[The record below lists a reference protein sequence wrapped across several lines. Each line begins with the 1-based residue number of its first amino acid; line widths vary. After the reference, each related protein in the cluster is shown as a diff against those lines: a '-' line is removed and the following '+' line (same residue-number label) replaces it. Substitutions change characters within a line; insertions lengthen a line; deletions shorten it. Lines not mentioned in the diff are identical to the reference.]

1 MVKKS
6 ISVRDMGRSLGL
18 GKTDSYWLVHK
29 QFFETRMI
37 AGKMRVMVES
47 FEKWYANQLHYKKV
61 NGEEPGLELLEKFLT
76 VPAMT
81 ECLGTCSDTVYKLL
95 HRPTFQSVR
104 VECHEQRFL
113 INKADFYEWLEA
125 QTAYSLVVRKEDSDD
140 RRELP
145 KTE

>member
-1 MVKKS
+1 MFKKS

-37 AGKMRVMVES
+37 AGKMRVMVDS

-61 NGEEPGLELLEKFLT
+61 NGEEPGSELLERVMT
-76 VPAMT
+76 VPAMA
-81 ECLGTCSDTVYKLL
+81 ECLGICSDTAYKLL

-125 QTAYSLVVRKEDSDD
+125 QTAYSLVVRKEDFDD

>member
-1 MVKKS
+1 MIKKS

-61 NGEEPGLELLEKFLT
+61 NGEPPGTELLEKYMT
-76 VPAMT
+76 VQSVA
-81 ECLGTCSDTVYKLL
+81 EHLGICSDTAYNLL
-95 HRPTFQSVR
+95 HRPIFQSVR
-104 VECHEQRFL
+104 VICSGQRFL
-113 INKADFYEWLEA
+113 IDKTDFFKWIEN
-125 QTAYSLVVRKEDSDD
+125 QSTYSLAV
-140 RRELP
+140 RRENSHDREKLSDI
-145 KTE
+145 E